1 MKDLQQHQD
10 KLERQTERQQQE
22 LTQAEQTI
30 MTLSSS
36 KVLIQCMY
44 SCELSPSD
52 AWHFLNAGVEVPCFS
67 IQHPQTLLTSHGF
80 AMLTLCCC
88 YGNLSCKLLYW
99 T

>member
-1 MKDLQQHQD
+1 MQQQQD

-44 SCELSPSD
+44 TYKLSPSY
-52 AWHFLNAGVEVPCFS
+52 AWHTLNAGVEVPRFS
-67 IQHPQTLLTSHGF
+67 IRR
-80 AMLTLCCC
+80 LC
-88 YGNLSCKLLYW
+88 
-99 T
+99 

>member
-1 MKDLQQHQD
+1 MQQHRD

-44 SCELSPSD
+44 SCELSSSD
-52 AWHFLNAGVEVPCFS
+52 AWHSSSTGIEVAHSAYADTADESWLCDA
-67 IQHPQTLLTSHGF
+67 HVVRLL
-80 AMLTLCCC
+80 
-88 YGNLSCKLLYW
+88 
-99 T
+99 